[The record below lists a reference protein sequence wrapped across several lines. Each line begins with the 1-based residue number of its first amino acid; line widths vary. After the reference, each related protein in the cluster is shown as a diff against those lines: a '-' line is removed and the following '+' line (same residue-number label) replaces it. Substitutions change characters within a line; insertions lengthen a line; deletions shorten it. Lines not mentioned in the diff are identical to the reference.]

1 MSQQKC
7 TQQGGD
13 CAGKTG
19 TLFLMSL
26 VFMVAMSAIY
36 GGLLGAPVSIFMYL
50 FLPDIF
56 QSFGQALFTV
66 CGLAAILFLGIT
78 VLSRLVHVML
88 DGSSYLRD
96 TFYYDF
102 IQQ

>member
-13 CAGKTG
+13 CASTG

-26 VFMVAMSAIY
+26 VFMVAMSALY

-50 FLPDIF
+50 FLPGIF
-56 QSFGQALFTV
+56 ASFGQALFTV
-66 CGLAAILFLGIT
+66 CAVTAVLFLGIT

-88 DGSSYLRD
+88 EGNSYLRD

-102 IQQ
+102 IKQ